1 MNWVALLLRD
11 ILTILVWNLTFGH
24 MFKKKLC
31 RMFEI
36 FDIHL
41 SAILTSDLTTLIL
54 WNFVANLQSETESES
69 SEGS

>member
-1 MNWVALLLRD
+1 
-11 ILTILVWNLTFGH
+11 
-24 MFKKKLC
+24 
-31 RMFEI
+31 MFEI

-41 SAILTSDLTTLIL
+41 SAILTSDLAALFL